1 MPATA
6 THHFTLEKYRTR
18 ASRHTCPECGKRRE
32 FTRYVD
38 TLGEVELPA
47 NVGKCNREMNC
58 GYHYTPRQYFKDA
71 GICFDRQGNIKT
83 GSADAPRRAVS
94 RPQPTAAPM
103 PTASLID
110 PAIFRRSLAGLE
122 HNNFA
127 KFLRSKF
134 GQETADAALTRYHV
148 GTSRHWQNAGATV
161 FWQVDISGRVRT
173 GKVMLYDPDTGRRE
187 KSENRKPTWVHAL
200 LKLPDFYLQ
209 QCFFGEHLLSSE
221 PGKAVAVA
229 ESEKTAIIGSVF
241 FAQKNY
247 LWLATGGKNFP
258 PPERWEVLR
267 GRRVVLFP
275 DTGQPKGTDTQTP
288 FERWSAK
295 ADELRKAG
303 FQVAVS
309 DLLERRAS
317 PDEREVGADLADYL
331 LRFDLADFQPR
342 HDTPG
347 QAATP
352 TPTPPKTSAHAPK
365 NERQTLSRMIQK
377 NPAVAELIARFDLQ
391 LESVKP
397 F

>member
-6 THHFTLEKYRTR
+6 AHRFTLEKYRTP

-38 TLGEVELPA
+38 TLGEVEFPA
-47 NVGKCNREMNC
+47 YVGKCNREMNC

-71 GICFDRQGNIKT
+71 GICFDRQGNIQT
-83 GSADAPRRAVS
+83 GSADTPRRRAVS

-103 PTASLID
+103 PTASHID
-110 PAIFRRSLAGLE
+110 PAIFRRSLAGYE
-122 HNNFA
+122 RNNFA

-161 FWQVDISGRVRT
+161 FWQVDISGKVRT
-173 GKVMLYDPDTGRRE
+173 GKVMLYDLDTGKRD
-187 KSENRKPTWVHAL
+187 KSEHRKPTWVHAL
-200 LKLPDFYLQ
+200 LRLADFHLE
-209 QCFFGEHLLSSE
+209 QCFFGEHLLGSE
-221 PGKAVAVA
+221 PGKAVAVV
-229 ESEKTAIIGSVF
+229 ESEKTAIIASVF
-241 FAQKNY
+241 FARMNY

-258 PPERWEVLR
+258 PLERWEALR

-288 FERWSAK
+288 FEQWSAK

-303 FQVAVS
+303 FQVSVS

-317 PDEREVGADLADYL
+317 ADERDAGADLADYL

-342 HDTPG
+342 HNAPE

-365 NERQTLSRMIQK
+365 NDRQTLARMIQK
-377 NPAVAELIARFDLQ
+377 NPAVAELIARFDLK
-391 LESVKP
+391 LCE
-397 F
+397 